1 MHELEDSVTKLLF
14 LSLQLSIK
22 SSTKSPPGHQSTLP
36 PLQPQNTRSPSLA
49 PASALVRGCMQP
61 ADLILTSKPGDPD
74 TSMGSVRGGPPPSK
88 LEQAQDQ
95 NIASFDFNNK
105 ML

>member
-22 SSTKSPPGHQSTLP
+22 SSAKSPPGHQSTLP
-36 PLQPQNTRSPSLA
+36 PCSRRIRGVPRQPRPL
-49 PASALVRGCMQP
+49 LWCMQP

-74 TSMGSVRGGPPPSK
+74 TSMGSVSGGPPPSK